1 MSTPSGRPASGLEW
15 GGPRRPRR
23 RAVPRWAIPVVLV
36 AAAVAIWFAARSQ
49 PWQPP
54 SRHVT
59 FSSCH
64 FAGGVTAR
72 CADVAVPKDPEHSH
86 DGTVSLRVAVLP
98 ATRQPAAGALF
109 YLEGGPG
116 AAAIDSITQ
125 VDNLLARVGRDHDL
139 VFVDQRGTGGS
150 QPLSC
155 PDEQVVAADAGAV
168 TAYLGRCFARLPA
181 DVTLDSTGV
190 AADDLEAVR
199 DALGYHRID
208 LYGVSYGATLAQAFL
223 ARHGS
228 SVRTATLDSGS
239 LPGVRVFQ
247 AEPRNAERALAN
259 VLARCRAETA
269 CRRAYP
275 GTRRELARLLRRPPQ
290 RVTVETG
297 KVVLTPD
304 DVAETVAALTE
315 SPDTAATLPY
325 AIHAASNGDYS
336 ALARAFV
343 GEIGSR
349 LDPRSRLGMV
359 WVELCSEPWASLDPE
374 ATARAAGG
382 SYLAHAAVARARLF
396 TRACRVVPRER
407 EPATFGS
414 SDVPVLLLAGSA
426 DPLDP
431 PANVR
436 GFRRAFPNARLV
448 VVSGGGHGQ
457 LDRPCVASLVA
468 RFVSAGSAA
477 NLDAACARHGPP
489 VPFAIG

>member
-1 MSTPSGRPASGLEW
+1 VPHWALPAL
-15 GGPRRPRR
+15 
-23 RAVPRWAIPVVLV
+23 LV
-36 AAAVAIWFAARSQ
+36 AVAVGVWFAVRSQ

-54 SRHVT
+54 SHHVT
-59 FSSCH
+59 FAPCF
-64 FAGGVTAR
+64 FAGGVAAR
-72 CADVAVPKDPEHSH
+72 CADVVVPKDPEHSH

-116 AAAIDSITQ
+116 AAAIDAITEL
-125 VDNLLARVGRDHDL
+125 DGLLAQVGRDRDVVL
-139 VFVDQRGTGGS
+139 VDQRGTGGS

-155 PDEQVVAADAGAV
+155 PDEAVAAADAAAV
-168 TAYLGRCFARLPA
+168 TTYLRRCFARLPA

-190 AADDLEAVR
+190 AADDLDAVR
-199 DALGYHRID
+199 RALGYHRID

-247 AEPRNAERALAN
+247 AEPWNAERALAK
-259 VLARCRAETA
+259 VLARCRADRA

-275 GTRRELARLLRRPPQ
+275 KTRHELARLLQ
-290 RVTVETG
+290 RASRAVTVETG
-297 KVVLTPD
+297 KVVLAPD
-304 DVAETVAALTE
+304 DVAETVAALTQ

-325 AIHAASNGDYS
+325 AIHAASQGDYT

-343 GEIGSR
+343 SGIGSR
-349 LDPRSRLGMV
+349 LDPRARLGMV
-359 WVELCSEPWASLDPE
+359 WVELCSEPWASLDPA
-374 ATARAAGG
+374 ATARAARG
-382 SYLAHAAVARARLF
+382 SYLAHAAVDRARLF
-396 TRACRVVPRER
+396 VHACRVVPRER
-407 EPATFGS
+407 EPAAFAS
-414 SDVPVLLLAGSA
+414 SNAPVLFLAGSA

-436 GFRRAFPNARLV
+436 GFGRTFPNGRLV
-448 VVSGGGHGQ
+448 VVPGGGHGQ

-468 RFVSAGSAA
+468 RFVAAGSTDG
-477 NLDAACARHGPP
+477 LDASCVRREPP
-489 VPFAIG
+489 VSFAIG